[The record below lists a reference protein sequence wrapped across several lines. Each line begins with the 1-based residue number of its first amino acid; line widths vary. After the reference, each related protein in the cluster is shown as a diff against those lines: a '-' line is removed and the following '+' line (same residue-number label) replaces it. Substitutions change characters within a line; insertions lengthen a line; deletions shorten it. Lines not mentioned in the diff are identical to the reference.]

1 MPHKPA
7 ENMPHKPAETKIE
20 TLNFMDILKFQKKIF
35 LAKIKRVIYRIKILL
50 SSDLKKKFQVIFKLK
65 REVNSKEIK

>member
-1 MPHKPA
+1 MPHKAP
-7 ENMPHKPAETKIE
+7 ETKIE

-35 LAKIKRVIYRIKILL
+35 LAIIKRVIYRIKILL